1 MANRVLN
8 LGGNLSAR
16 LASVLTLVQGVLT
29 VQLHGAQN
37 RIVTEAALPRR
48 CSQQLAGQL
57 AVLDRLK
64 TVRGGNRR
72 RAAELRAA
80 VLGRNIAQLSQQ
92 QVQVRAVIT
101 VATRPAR
108 RENTGGAVEHIHR
121 QTGIVSNSDQTGCL
135 CNSARLQQGVL
146 SEGHAG
152 LGNIG
157 CVHAG
162 GVNHLGIN
170 VQAVNASAQNFAQFL
185 ELALIVACQNNLCV
199 CHSFSLS
206 TELVTGTG

>member
-37 RIVTEAALPRR
+37 RVVTEAALPRR
-48 CSQQLAGQL
+48 CGQQLTGQL
-57 AVLDRLK
+57 AVLDRIK
-64 TVRGGNRR
+64 TVRGGNRG
-72 RAAELRAA
+72 RAAEFRAA

-92 QVQVRAVIT
+92 QVQVRGIIA

-108 RENTGGAVEHIHR
+108 RENTGSAVEHIHR
-121 QTGIVSNSDQTGCL
+121 QTGIVSNSDQAGCL
-135 CNSARLQQGVL
+135 GNSARLQQGVL

-157 CVHAG
+157 GVHAG